1 MVLSVNHAYSQPVS
15 SGSGSEYPNRP
26 VRMVTTAPGGG
37 NDFAARLIAPALAGG
52 LGQQVIVDNR
62 SSTVVP
68 GDIVAKSPPDGYSI
82 LLAASTFTIGPLLIR
97 NSPYDP
103 VQDFAPITL
112 AVSSPNI
119 LVVHPMVPATSIK
132 ELIALARSKPGELN
146 YATSGIGSS
155 AHLAAELFKSMAG
168 VNIVHVPYKG
178 AGPASIDLVAGQV
191 QLAFGNTTTVMPH
204 VKAGRLRALAVSTA
218 QPSALV
224 PGLPTVAS
232 SGLTGFESAS
242 MVGILGPA
250 RTPSA
255 IVERLNRELV
265 RVLNLPDVKE
275 KFSNVG
281 METVGSTPAH
291 LNATMKSEI
300 ARLGKV
306 IRDAG
311 IRGD

>member
-1 MVLSVNHAYSQPVS
+1 
-15 SGSGSEYPNRP
+15 
-26 VRMVTTAPGGG
+26 
-37 NDFAARLIAPALAGG
+37 
-52 LGQQVIVDNR
+52 
-62 SSTVVP
+62 
-68 GDIVAKSPPDGYSI
+68 
-82 LLAASTFTIGPLLIR
+82 
-97 NSPYDP
+97 
-103 VQDFAPITL
+103 
-112 AVSSPNI
+112 
-119 LVVHPMVPATSIK
+119 
-132 ELIALARSKPGELN
+132 
-146 YATSGIGSS
+146 
-155 AHLAAELFKSMAG
+155 
-168 VNIVHVPYKG
+168 
-178 AGPASIDLVAGQV
+178 
-191 QLAFGNTTTVMPH
+191 
-204 VKAGRLRALAVSTA
+204 
-218 QPSALV
+218 
-224 PGLPTVAS
+224 
-232 SGLTGFESAS
+232 

>member
-1 MVLSVNHAYSQPVS
+1 
-15 SGSGSEYPNRP
+15 
-26 VRMVTTAPGGG
+26 MVTTAPGGG

-119 LVVHPMVPATSIK
+119 LVVHPTLPATSIK

-218 QPSALV
+218 QPSVLV

-232 SGLTGFESAS
+232 AGLPGFESAS

>member
-1 MVLSVNHAYSQPVS
+1 MAGLIVLGADAA
-15 SGSGSEYPNRP
+15 SGQDYPNRP
-26 VRMVTTAPGGG
+26 IRMVTTAPGGG
-37 NDFAARLIAPALAGG
+37 NDFAARLIATGMMAG
-52 LGQQVIVDNR
+52 LGQPVIVDNR

-68 GDIVAKSPPDGYSI
+68 GDIVSKSPPDGYTI
-82 LLAASTFTIGPLLIR
+82 LLAASTFTIGPLLIK

-103 VQDFAPITL
+103 VKDFAPITL

-119 LVVHPMVPATSIK
+119 LVVHPSVPANSVK
-132 ELIALARSKPGELN
+132 ELIALAKAKPGELN

-155 AHLAAELFKSMAG
+155 AHLAAELFKAMAG

-191 QLAFGNTTTVMPH
+191 QLAFGNTTSVMPH
-204 VKAGRLRALAVSTA
+204 VKSGRLRALAVASV

-232 SGLTGFESAS
+232 SGLPGFESAA
-242 MVGILGPA
+242 MVGILAPA
-250 RTPSA
+250 RTPA
-255 IVERLNRELV
+255 AVIDRLNREIV

-275 KFSNVG
+275 KFANVG
-281 METVGSTPAH
+281 METVGSAPAQ
-291 LNATMKSEI
+291 LGATMKFEI

-306 IRDAG
+306 IKDAG